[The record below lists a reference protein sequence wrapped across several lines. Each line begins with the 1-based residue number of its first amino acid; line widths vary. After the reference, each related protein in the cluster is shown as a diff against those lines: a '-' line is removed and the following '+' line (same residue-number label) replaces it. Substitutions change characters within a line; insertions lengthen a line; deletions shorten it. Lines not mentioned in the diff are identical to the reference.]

1 MFHSRMKINNTC
13 FEACNQTNRHLNDPK
28 NCIMYL
34 VKTAASKGTSALS
47 EVKVLTIN
55 RPA

>member
-1 MFHSRMKINNTC
+1 MKINNTC